1 MIFPTKIMNRTVHL
15 FFQGFESGH
24 NSSKKL
30 GVSWEIDQIMS
41 CVVFIFKCMQ
51 YGKDF
56 TFQLIF

>member
-1 MIFPTKIMNRTVHL
+1 MNRTVHL